1 MSYARRLSARIAAIR
16 SPLCVGLDPRP
27 DLVRGSLDD
36 FLRRVVEETAPFA
49 AAFKPNLAY
58 FEALG
63 AQGLAI
69 LGRLMEWLAA
79 DVRFILDG
87 KRGDIP
93 ETMKYRAGL
102 RRLGRRAPSPCTPTW
117 ASPTPWPRSSNA
129 RRRVPCSR

>member
-69 LGRLMEWLAA
+69 LGRLMEW
-79 DVRFILDG
+79 RP
-87 KRGDIP
+87 R
-93 ETMKYRAGL
+93 TC
-102 RRLGRRAPSPCTPTW
+102 PSSST
-117 ASPTPWPRSSNA
+117 ASARTSPR
-129 RRRVPCSR
+129 P